1 MQRKSQSHSLTPGS
15 MQADP
20 SNAREGRIT
29 LLEEQVAVSSGS
41 TGLRTWTASLHLGH
55 HLLRGA
61 VRLSPRVI
69 ELGAGTGFLGTL
81 LTQLGHDVLATDLGD
96 CDGAECPCD
105 EPGARQT
112 PLTRLRRNFEISE
125 LRHNWRKA
133 DSQTGSRRTR
143 RKPSTGPMRGPSPV
157 HRCGR
162 KRRAAIS
169 SPLMW

>member
-1 MQRKSQSHSLTPGS
+1 MCSCAFSRKLIHARTS
-15 MQADP
+15 
-20 SNAREGRIT
+20 REGRIT

-69 ELGAGTGFLGTL
+69 ELGAGTGFLSTL

-112 PLTRLRRNFEISE
+112 PLTRLRRNFEISKLPE
-125 LRHNWRKA
+125 PTAWL
-133 DSQTGSRRTR
+133 TSRRH
-143 RKPSTGPMRGPSPV
+143 PG
-157 HRCGR
+157 
-162 KRRAAIS
+162 
-169 SPLMW
+169 